1 MPDMPVI
8 RNTAVVLALCWFA
21 APAAWASTMIV
32 CELQGKVLS
41 ASADVPLKPVDA
53 TSPALTGSSFAMQ
66 VSQARRPA
74 QGRADSGCTEFM
86 DRKVDVVLHVP
97 LVKPLSVG
105 DAVSVRYRYLDGS
118 QTRPV
123 TSYELTERP

>member
-1 MPDMPVI
+1 MPAI

-21 APAAWASTMIV
+21 TPATWASTLIV

-41 ASADVPLKPVDA
+41 ASANVPLKPVDA

-66 VSQARRPA
+66 VSQSKRPA
-74 QGRADSGCTEFM
+74 QGRADSGCAEFM

-97 LVKPLSVG
+97 LAKPLNVG

-118 QTRPV
+118 HTKPV
-123 TSYELTERP
+123 TSYELIERP

>member
-1 MPDMPVI
+1 MPALKK
-8 RNTAVVLALCWFA
+8 TTVLFALCLFA
-21 APAAWASTMIV
+21 TPAAWASTVIV

-41 ASADVPLKPVDA
+41 ASVNVPLKPVDA

-66 VSQARRPA
+66 VSRAERPKE
-74 QGRADSGCTEFM
+74 GRADGQCTEFM

-118 QTRPV
+118 RTKPV
-123 TSYELTERP
+123 TSYELMDRP